1 MVTQAY
7 SVHQHL
13 VERNWVALEVDLC
26 LSASQQMIKERFGK
40 SRSLPLHL
48 AIQYQAPEKLLLNM
62 LSIYPQA
69 AHIKNNHGDLPLH
82 VCCKFGASD
91 TVVEALLLEFPEAIT
106 IKTMCKIGSVGFVT
120 ARDLAQRNPSLSRQV
135 KALLEKPV
143 SHWINLASHEKVMR
157 EKSFEGTLSGL
168 REELERSKQNEAM
181 LLNRL
186 DQLERRLS
194 SVETSSRRASAAC
207 SEKFA
212 VGLVDGEFAR
222 IMNSHHHHHTSMSSV
237 HVQDSFMR
245 HKKSRL
251 DANRI
256 APRRVSTQSV
266 PSNHNNKY
274 EQASFRMLQDP
285 DGYRRRRASLGSS
298 RLVDDPDE
306 YMREVAMK
314 GNRGSSRGRG
324 SSMERRRSARGTDEM
339 EEKPRR
345 RGSLSSIGSAFAR
358 IRRSSLGRKSEEKAR
373 ENVSNGA
380 AAAAGF
386 VVESIMP
393 F

>member
-26 LSASQQMIKERFGK
+26 LSASQQMIKERFGN

-69 AHIKNNHGDLPLH
+69 AHVKTNNGDLPLH

-106 IKTMCKIGSVGFVT
+106 IKTTCKIGSVGFVT

-135 KALLEKPV
+135 KVLLEKPV

-157 EKSFEGTLSGL
+157 EKSFEGMLSGL
-168 REELERSKQNEAM
+168 KAELERSKQNEAM
-181 LLNRL
+181 LLDRL
-186 DQLERRLS
+186 DHLERRLS
-194 SVETSSRRASAAC
+194 SVETSSRRASEC
-207 SEKFA
+207 SEKF
-212 VGLVDGEFAR
+212 VVERVDGELVR
-222 IMNSHHHHHTSMSSV
+222 IANCHHHHTSMSSV
-237 HVQDSFMR
+237 HAQDSYMR

-266 PSNHNNKY
+266 PTNHCNEY

-314 GNRGSSRGRG
+314 GNRRSSRGRG
-324 SSMERRRSARGTDEM
+324 SSMERRRSARGTEEM

-373 ENVSNGA
+373 ENLSNGA

-386 VVESIMP
+386 VVESIIP

>member
-1 MVTQAY
+1 
-7 SVHQHL
+7 
-13 VERNWVALEVDLC
+13 
-26 LSASQQMIKERFGK
+26 
-40 SRSLPLHL
+40 
-48 AIQYQAPEKLLLNM
+48 
-62 LSIYPQA
+62 
-69 AHIKNNHGDLPLH
+69 
-82 VCCKFGASD
+82 
-91 TVVEALLLEFPEAIT
+91 LLEFPEAIT

-168 REELERSKQNEAM
+168 RAELEQSKQNEAM
-181 LLNRL
+181 LLDRL

-194 SVETSSRRASAAC
+194 MVETSSRRASAC
-207 SEKFA
+207 SEKFE
-212 VGLVDGEFAR
+212 VELVDGEFAR
-222 IMNSHHHHHTSMSSV
+222 IANSHHHHTSMSSV

-274 EQASFRMLQDP
+274 EQTSFRYLEDP
-285 DGYRRRRASLGSS
+285 IGYRRRRASLGSS
-298 RLVDDPDE
+298 RLVDDPSE
-306 YMREVAMK
+306 YMREFAMK
-314 GNRGSSRGRG
+314 GNRRSSRGRG
-324 SSMERRRSARGTDEM
+324 SSMERRRSARNTDEM

-373 ENVSNGA
+373 ENLSNGA

-386 VVESIMP
+386 VVESIIP